1 MQKMPHM
8 TAASQLPRAAL
19 ALVAAAAAAAAAAVA
34 GGAVSPHLA
43 VLAWL

>member
-8 TAASQLPRAAL
+8 AAASQLPRAAL
-19 ALVAAAAAAAAAAVA
+19 ALVAAAAAAAAVA

>member
-8 TAASQLPRAAL
+8 AAASQLPRAAL
-19 ALVAAAAAAAAAAVA
+19 ALVAAAAAAAVA
-34 GGAVSPHLA
+34 GGAVSPLLA

>member
-8 TAASQLPRAAL
+8 AAASQLPRAAL
-19 ALVAAAAAAAAAAVA
+19 ALVAAAAAAAAVA
-34 GGAVSPHLA
+34 GGAVSPLLA